1 MSYMIYTIYML
12 GIAIWG
18 IGMAKAV
25 KSKFKDLNA
34 PIFQY
39 VGLGI
44 MLGAN
49 FAMSMH

>member
-1 MSYMIYTIYML
+1 MGYMIYML

>member
-1 MSYMIYTIYML
+1 MGYMIYTIYML

-34 PIFQY
+34 QIYQY
-39 VGLGI
+39 FGLGI
-44 MLGAN
+44 MFGAN